1 MMGPNKE
8 DQESNG
14 ARPSAEEGPEQE
26 DTGDRSIFDDRQH
39 LQMMSW
45 DIGRLLQLIGLG
57 PLAWAGAAAGLTI
70 PSLQGLLWA
79 GVLLPAITS
88 LIGFAIEKGVEYSQ
102 GV

>member
-1 MMGPNKE
+1 MMGPNKG
-8 DQESNG
+8 DAESKNG
-14 ARPSAEEGPEQE
+14 QPYANEGADNE
-26 DTGDRSIFDDRQH
+26 DTPKRSMFDDRIH
-39 LQMMSW
+39 LQKMSW
-45 DIGRLLQLIGLG
+45 EIGRLLQLIGLG
-57 PLAWAGAAAGLTI
+57 PLAWAGVTAGITI